1 MRGGFRCVE
10 FAPRPRSG
18 AALAFAA
25 IWTMISWLTLEEC
38 LGDHVFHIMEDVGGM
53 TRMAESLPTDEY
65 YSLLR
70 ADMGVRHPEVD
81 PHLLDHLETLEAF
94 LDTSIMAGVSFGTE
108 TAKIAVTEGE
118 LLGHVVGRRGASVQK
133 EKTHAIVRF
142 PPLKEKVQVQQFLGC
157 TNFLRYYLQP
167 QYAHCAK
174 ILGEYVKGREF
185 PGP

>member
-94 LDTSIMAGVSFGTE
+94 LDTSIMAGS
-108 TAKIAVTEGE
+108 E
-118 LLGHVVGRRGASVQK
+118 LWNGDG
-133 EKTHAIVRF
+133 
-142 PPLKEKVQVQQFLGC
+142 
-157 TNFLRYYLQP
+157 
-167 QYAHCAK
+167 
-174 ILGEYVKGREF
+174 
-185 PGP
+185 